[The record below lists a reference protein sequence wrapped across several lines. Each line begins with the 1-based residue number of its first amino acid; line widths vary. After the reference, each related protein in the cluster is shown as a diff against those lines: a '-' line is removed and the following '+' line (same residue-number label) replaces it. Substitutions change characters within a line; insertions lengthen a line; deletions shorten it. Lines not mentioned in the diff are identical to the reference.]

1 MGEGKMQ
8 LKRCVR
14 NRLISLTAI
23 AGSAIFSGSVM
34 ATDFI
39 VPIDIDMPNVVA
51 LAVGVYPDYEGSDD
65 DSFGALPAI
74 SLQFDER
81 YIRLLGPYLEINMIN
96 SEVFRFGPTA
106 MYRFGRDDDIDDAV
120 VKLVHEVDDAFE
132 LGAFA
137 GFNILDKANPRIRY
151 GASVNYLQDVT
162 DEHDGY
168 TLQVSARG
176 WYPVSKPIDLGISA
190 GWTYASDDYMSSYFG
205 VTAADNASS
214 GLAIFS
220 AGSGSKD
227 VYIQP
232 MMMIHF
238 SESWHVGIGVRVKSM
253 LGDAEDSPVVD
264 VQGETTQVIAGVGVA
279 YTW

>member
-1 MGEGKMQ
+1 MQ

-14 NRLISLTAI
+14 KNLILLTVITGSL
-23 AGSAIFSGSVM
+23 IFSGSVM
-34 ATDFI
+34 AMDFVI
-39 VPIDIDMPNVVA
+39 PFDFDMPNVVA
-51 LAVGVYPDYEGSDD
+51 VAVGAYPDYEGSDD
-65 DSFGALPAI
+65 YAFGALPAI
-74 SLQFDER
+74 NLQYDER
-81 YIRLLGPYLEINMIN
+81 YIRLMGPYLEINIIDN
-96 SEVFRFGPTA
+96 EVFRFGPIA
-106 MYRFGRDDDIDDAV
+106 MYRFGRDDDIDDTV

-137 GFNILDKANPRIRY
+137 AFHIFDSQNPRKRY
-151 GASVNYLQDVT
+151 GASVSYLQDVT

-168 TLQVSARG
+168 TIQMSGRV
-176 WYPVSKPIDLGISA
+176 WYPVSKAIDLGISA

-238 SESWHVGIGVRVKSM
+238 SESWHVGVGARVKSM
-253 LGDAEDSPVVD
+253 LGDAEDSPIVD